1 MFSIDMQSRVPIYEQ
16 LYNRIISLMIKEALK
31 RGDQLPSVREM
42 AKELGVNP
50 NTITKAYN
58 ELERDGII
66 YSLAGRGS
74 FVGEFDISTIKEKA
88 VADFDKAVKDALSK
102 GFERKELCDR
112 IMGGENND

>member
-1 MFSIDMQSRVPIYEQ
+1 MLLLIIVSPVSFLYSAEKISNFSTLSAE
-16 LYNRIISLMIKEALK
+16 IS
-31 RGDQLPSVREM
+31 
-42 AKELGVNP
+42 
-50 NTITKAYN
+50 
-58 ELERDGII
+58 II